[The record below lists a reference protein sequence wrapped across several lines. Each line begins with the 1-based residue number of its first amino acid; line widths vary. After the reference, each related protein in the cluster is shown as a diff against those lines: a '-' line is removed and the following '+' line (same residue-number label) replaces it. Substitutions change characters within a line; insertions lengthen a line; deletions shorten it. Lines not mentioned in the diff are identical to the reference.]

1 MLTTQAYLFAWACYL
16 LAAGGLMLVLF
27 RVTSGWRPVAFRI
40 VLRAVGAVWLFMPA
54 VVEPGAARESLA
66 PAFAV
71 LMFELTVGYEA
82 AARVLEPMLILT
94 AAVIPVA
101 LGADWA
107 WSRWRA
113 KRAIPAAQPVR
124 NGNVAFVDTTND
136 DAPYGAAPVADADVA
151 NSDIPN
157 GNRDRT

>member
-1 MLTTQAYLFAWACYL
+1 MLTTSSYLFAWGTYL
-16 LAAGGLMLVLF
+16 LAAAGLMLVLF
-27 RVTSGWRPVAFRI
+27 RITRGWRPVAFRV

-54 VVEPGAARESLA
+54 IVEPGAARESLA

-94 AAVIPVA
+94 VAVIPVA
-101 LGADWA
+101 LGADSA

-113 KRAIPAAQPVR
+113 RRALPAAQPVR
-124 NGNVAFVDTTND
+124 NSDAVAVEPADD
-136 DAPYGAAPVADADVA
+136 DAPYGTSGDDADVQ
-151 NSDIPN
+151 NND
-157 GNRDRT
+157 RDRA